1 MSNNCTIPTL
11 VINDTDA
18 VGDSAGKHNYNALVL
33 DTNICNLSSQF
44 FLDYNSVET
53 VFQSITSYIKD
64 FTSIAPS
71 FNSERVYKMSEV
83 ATTVRI
89 LSSYWNKSEFSVQY
103 PINGAII
110 NSGDIINA
118 PALSAINQVN
128 VSSVV
133 STRLKPLADIY
144 VNANFP
150 ATSFIDGTIIN
161 VNFFLYNVSPNPT
174 NPNHLITFSSN
185 PNTFSYLVRQM
196 SVSFFR
202 DNIYFTQGV
211 NIRYYRINGIWNY
224 IGYEA
229 GRFKESVGIAGVNN
243 RPKSTKFALEIL
255 FPERTLKT
263 TIFTVTSSIQIPP
276 DVTRAL
282 VFLVGGGGGG
292 GAGSI
297 VGGNPLGGGGGGG
310 GGIVFASYPV
320 SSNGNYT
327 VTIGNGG
334 TAGAS
339 GGTGGTGGTTIFN
352 NISAVGGNGGIGSTS
367 LMPSIGGFAG
377 PSGGRG
383 GNGRTLTQ
391 FSSAGNAGFQYAD
404 IINFPDGEFFAGGGG
419 GGGANQ
425 PILALG
431 GLGGG
436 GDGGNG
442 IFPGAN
448 GITNRGGGGGGG
460 GANGANGGN
469 GGRGIAIIQYYTMF

>member
-53 VFQSITSYIKD
+53 VFQSITSYINN
-64 FTSIAPS
+64 FTQIAPS
-71 FNSERVYKMSEV
+71 FNSERVYKMSEA
-83 ATTVRI
+83 ATTVKI

-110 NSGDIINA
+110 NNGDIINA
-118 PALSAINQVN
+118 PALSAINQAN
-128 VSSVV
+128 VSSIIA
-133 STRLKPLADIY
+133 TRLKPLADIY
-144 VNANFP
+144 INANFP
-150 ATSFIDGTIIN
+150 ATNFIDGTIIN

-174 NPNHLITFSSN
+174 NPNHLITFNSN

-211 NIRYYRINGIWNY
+211 NLRYYRINGIWNY

-229 GRFKESVGIAGVNN
+229 GRFRESIAIAGVNN
-243 RPKSTKFALEIL
+243 RPKSSKKALEVL
-255 FPERTLKT
+255 FQERTLKT
-263 TIFTVTSSIQIPP
+263 TTFTSNSSIQLPA
-276 DVTRAL
+276 DVTKVL

-297 VGGNPLGGGGGGG
+297 IGGTPFGGGGGGG
-310 GGIVFASYPV
+310 GGIVFGVYPV
-320 SSNGNYT
+320 SSNATYNI
-327 VTIGNGG
+327 TIGNGG
-334 TAGAS
+334 N
-339 GGTGGTGGTTIFN
+339 GGTSGNSGSEGATTIFSI
-352 NISAVGGNGGIGSTS
+352 ISAVGGKGGNGSNILTPS
-367 LMPSIGGFAG
+367 LGGFSG
-377 PSGGRG
+377 PSGGSG

-391 FSSAGNAGFQYAD
+391 YSSAGNDGFQYTD
-404 IINFPDGEFFAGGGG
+404 VLNFPNGEFFAGGGG

-425 PILALG
+425 PVLAFG
-431 GLGGG
+431 GRGGG

-442 IFPGAN
+442 IFPGSN
-448 GITNRGGGGGGG
+448 GFTNRGGGGGGG

-469 GGRGIAIIQYYTMF
+469 GGKGIAIIQYYTMF